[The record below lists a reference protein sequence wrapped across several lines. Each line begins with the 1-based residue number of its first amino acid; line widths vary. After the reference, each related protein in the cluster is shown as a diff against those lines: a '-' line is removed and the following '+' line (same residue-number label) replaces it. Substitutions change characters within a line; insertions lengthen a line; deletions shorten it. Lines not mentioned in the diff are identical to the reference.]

1 MRFIMKTISLVF
13 FSLLPILAF
22 VIGITFAGDGKKLKK
37 PQHSSS
43 MKPIGKMQAPV
54 EISASLKGGVAKVNI
69 TFLRDASEVE
79 ISYNGLDGMELI
91 YIPFSSSTQYDKGET
106 VQTEINYYAPAGRS
120 YLSIHLSGNFGG
132 TKVNKVQAFSV
143 GKLTTQQKTRKS
155 KRLTTDTDGRLE
167 YLMPLT
173 PITK

>member
-1 MRFIMKTISLVF
+1 MKTISLVLF
-13 FSLLPILAF
+13 LLISVLALF
-22 VIGITFAGDGKKLKK
+22 IGITFAGDGKKLKK

-69 TFLRDASEVE
+69 TFLRDASEVA
-79 ISYNGLDGMELI
+79 ISYHGLDGMELI
-91 YIPFSSSTQYDKGET
+91 YIPFSPSTQYDKGET
-106 VQTEINYYAPAGRS
+106 VQTEIYYYAPAGRS

-132 TKVNKVQAFSV
+132 KKVSKVQAFAV
-143 GKLTTQQKTRKS
+143 GKLSNEQKTRKS
-155 KRLTTDTDGRLE
+155 ERLTTDTDGRLE

>member
-1 MRFIMKTISLVF
+1 MKTISLVF
-13 FSLLPILAF
+13 FLLISVLALF
-22 VIGITFAGDGKKLKK
+22 IGITSAGDGKKLKK

-79 ISYNGLDGMELI
+79 ISYRGLDGMELI
-91 YIPFSSSTQYDKGET
+91 YIPFTSSSTLYDKGET

-120 YLSIHLSGNFGG
+120 YLSIHLSGNFGS
-132 TKVNKVQAFSV
+132 KKINKVQAFSV
-143 GKLTTQQKTRKS
+143 GKLSTQQKTRKS

>member
-1 MRFIMKTISLVF
+1 MKTISLVLF
-13 FSLLPILAF
+13 LLISVLALF
-22 VIGITFAGDGKKLKK
+22 IGITSAGDGKKLKK

-43 MKPIGKMQAPV
+43 MKPIGKIQAPV

-69 TFLRDASEVE
+69 TFLRNASEVE

-91 YIPFSSSTQYDKGET
+91 YIPFSPSTQYDKGET

-132 TKVNKVQAFSV
+132 KKVSKVQAFAV
-143 GKLTTQQKTRKS
+143 GKLSNQQKTRKS
-155 KRLTTDTDGRLE
+155 ERLTTDTDGRLE

>member
-1 MRFIMKTISLVF
+1 MKTIPFVF
-13 FSLLPILAF
+13 FLLLPILALF
-22 VIGITFAGDGKKLKK
+22 IGITYAGDGKKLKK
-37 PQHSSS
+37 PQHYSS
-43 MKPIGKMQAPV
+43 MKPVGKTQAPV
-54 EISASLKGGVAKVNI
+54 EILASLKGGVAKVNI

-120 YLSIHLSGNFGG
+120 YLSIQLSGNFGG
-132 TKVNKVQAFSV
+132 KKINKVQAFSV
-143 GKLTTQQKTRKS
+143 GKLSNQQKTRKS

>member
-1 MRFIMKTISLVF
+1 MRFFMKTIPFVF
-13 FSLLPILAF
+13 FLLIPVLALF
-22 VIGITFAGDGKKLKK
+22 IGITYAGDGKKLKK

-43 MKPIGKMQAPV
+43 MKPVGKTQAPV
-54 EISASLKGGVAKVNI
+54 EILASLKGGVAKVNI

-120 YLSIHLSGNFGG
+120 YLSIQLSGNFGG
-132 TKVNKVQAFSV
+132 KKMNKVQAFSV
-143 GKLTTQQKTRKS
+143 GKLSNQQKTRKS

>member
-1 MRFIMKTISLVF
+1 MKTIPFVF
-13 FSLLPILAF
+13 FLLIPVLALF
-22 VIGITFAGDGKKLKK
+22 IGITYAGDGKKLKK

-43 MKPIGKMQAPV
+43 MKPVGKTQAPV
-54 EISASLKGGVAKVNI
+54 EILASLKGGVAKVNI

-91 YIPFSSSTQYDKGET
+91 YIPFSPSTQYDKGET

-132 TKVNKVQAFSV
+132 AKVNKVQAFSV

>member
-1 MRFIMKTISLVF
+1 MKTISLVF
-13 FSLLPILAF
+13 FLLIPVLALF
-22 VIGITFAGDGKKLKK
+22 IGITSAGDGKKLKK

-69 TFLRDASEVE
+69 TFLRNASEVE

-132 TKVNKVQAFSV
+132 TK
-143 GKLTTQQKTRKS
+143 
-155 KRLTTDTDGRLE
+155 
-167 YLMPLT
+167 
-173 PITK
+173 

>member
-1 MRFIMKTISLVF
+1 MKTISLVF
-13 FSLLPILAF
+13 FLLIPVLALF
-22 VIGITFAGDGKKLKK
+22 IGITSAGDGKKIKK

-43 MKPIGKMQAPV
+43 MRPIGKMQAPV

-120 YLSIHLSGNFGG
+120 YLSIQLSGNFGG
-132 TKVNKVQAFSV
+132 KKMNKVQAFSV
-143 GKLTTQQKTRKS
+143 GKLSNQQKTRKS

-173 PITK
+173 PTTK

>member
-1 MRFIMKTISLVF
+1 MKTISLVLF
-13 FSLLPILAF
+13 LLISVLALF
-22 VIGITFAGDGKKLKK
+22 IGITSAGDGKKLKK

-69 TFLRDASEVE
+69 TFFRDASEVA
-79 ISYNGLDGMELI
+79 ISYRGLDGMELI
-91 YIPFSSSTQYDKGET
+91 YIPTPSSTQYDKGET

-132 TKVNKVQAFSV
+132 KKINKVQAFSV

>member
-1 MRFIMKTISLVF
+1 MKTIPFVF
-13 FSLLPILAF
+13 FLLIPVLALF
-22 VIGITFAGDGKKLKK
+22 IGITYAGDGKKLKK

-43 MKPIGKMQAPV
+43 MKPVGKTQAPV
-54 EISASLKGGVAKVNI
+54 EILASLKGGVAKVNI

-120 YLSIHLSGNFGG
+120 YLSIQLSGNFGG
-132 TKVNKVQAFSV
+132 KKMNKVQAFSV
-143 GKLTTQQKTRKS
+143 GKLSNQQKTRKS

>member
-1 MRFIMKTISLVF
+1 MKTISLVLF
-13 FSLLPILAF
+13 LLISVLALF
-22 VIGITFAGDGKKLKK
+22 IGITSAGDGKKLKK

-69 TFLRDASEVE
+69 TFLRNASEVE

-91 YIPFSSSTQYDKGET
+91 YIPFSPSTQYDKGET
-106 VQTEINYYAPAGRS
+106 VQTKIKYYAPAGRS
-120 YLSIHLSGNFGG
+120 YLSIQLSGNFGG
-132 TKVNKVQAFSV
+132 KKINKVQAFSV
-143 GKLTTQQKTRKS
+143 GKLSSQQKTRKS

>member
-1 MRFIMKTISLVF
+1 MKTISLVF
-13 FSLLPILAF
+13 FLLISILALF
-22 VIGITFAGDGKKLKK
+22 IGITSAGDEKKLKK

-79 ISYNGLDGMELI
+79 ISYRGLDGMELI
-91 YIPFSSSTQYDKGET
+91 YIPSTSSTLYDKGET

-120 YLSIHLSGNFGG
+120 YLSIQVSGNFGG
-132 TKVNKVQAFSV
+132 KKINKVQAFSV
-143 GKLTTQQKTRKS
+143 GKLSSQQKTRKS
-155 KRLTTDTDGRLE
+155 KRLTTDIDGRLE
-167 YLMPLT
+167 YLMPLI

>member
-1 MRFIMKTISLVF
+1 MKTIPFVF
-13 FSLLPILAF
+13 FLLIPVLALF
-22 VIGITFAGDGKKLKK
+22 IGITYAGDGKKLKK

-43 MKPIGKMQAPV
+43 MKPVGKTQAPV
-54 EISASLKGGVAKVNI
+54 EILASLKGGVAKVNI

-120 YLSIHLSGNFGG
+120 YLSIQLSGNFGG
-132 TKVNKVQAFSV
+132 KKMNKVQAFPV
-143 GKLTTQQKTRKS
+143 GKLSNQQKTRKS

>member
-1 MRFIMKTISLVF
+1 MKTIPFIFFLLIPILVF
-13 FSLLPILAF
+13 F
-22 VIGITFAGDGKKLKK
+22 IGITFAGDRKKLKK
-37 PQHSSS
+37 PQHSSN
-43 MKPIGKMQAPV
+43 MKPIGKNQAPV
-54 EISASLKGGVAKVNI
+54 EIIASLKGGLAKVNI
-69 TFLRDASEVE
+69 TFLRDATEVA
-79 ISYNGLDGMELI
+79 ISYHGLDGMELK

-143 GKLTTQQKTRKS
+143 GKVSTQQKSRKS

>member
-1 MRFIMKTISLVF
+1 MRFIMKTIPFVF
-13 FSLLPILAF
+13 FSLLPVLALF
-22 VIGITFAGDGKKLKK
+22 IGITFAGDGKKLKK

-43 MKPIGKMQAPV
+43 MKPIGKTQAPV

-69 TFLRDASEVE
+69 TFLRDASEVA
-79 ISYNGLDGMELI
+79 ISYRGLDGMELI
-91 YIPFSSSTQYDKGET
+91 YIPSTSSTLYKKGET

-132 TKVNKVQAFSV
+132 KKINKVQAFSV
-143 GKLTTQQKTRKS
+143 GKLSAQQKHRKGE
-155 KRLTTDTDGRLE
+155 RLTTDTDGRLE

>member
-1 MRFIMKTISLVF
+1 MKTISLVF
-13 FSLLPILAF
+13 FLLIPVLALF
-22 VIGITFAGDGKKLKK
+22 IGITSAGDGKKLKK

-132 TKVNKVQAFSV
+132 TKENKVQAFAV
-143 GKLTTQQKTRKS
+143 GKLSTQQKHRKS
-155 KRLTTDTDGRLE
+155 KPPTTDTDGRLE

>member
-1 MRFIMKTISLVF
+1 MKTIPFVF
-13 FSLLPILAF
+13 FLLFPVLALF
-22 VIGITFAGDGKKLKK
+22 IGIKYAGDGKKLKK
-37 PQHSSS
+37 PQHFSS
-43 MKPIGKMQAPV
+43 MKSIGKTQAPV
-54 EISASLKGGVAKVNI
+54 EILASLKGGVAKVNI

-106 VQTEINYYAPAGRS
+106 VQTEIIYYEPAGRS
-120 YLSIHLSGNFGG
+120 YLSIQLSGNFGG
-132 TKVNKVQAFSV
+132 KKINKVQAFSV
-143 GKLTTQQKTRKS
+143 GKLNTQQKTRKS
-155 KRLTTDTDGRLE
+155 KRLTTDNDGRLE

>member
-43 MKPIGKMQAPV
+43 MKPVGKTHAP
-54 EISASLKGGVAKVNI
+54 
-69 TFLRDASEVE
+69 VE

-91 YIPFSSSTQYDKGET
+91 YIPAPSSTQYDKGET

>member
-1 MRFIMKTISLVF
+1 MKTISLGF
-13 FSLLPILAF
+13 FSLLPVLAF
-22 VIGITFAGDGKKLKK
+22 VIGDTFAGDEKDLKK

-69 TFLRDASEVE
+69 TFLRDASEVA
-79 ISYNGLDGMELI
+79 ISYRGLDGMELI
-91 YIPFSSSTQYDKGET
+91 YIPSPSSTQYDKGET

-120 YLSIHLSGNFGG
+120 YLSIHLAGNFGG
-132 TKVNKVQAFSV
+132 KKVSKVQAFAV
-143 GKLTTQQKTRKS
+143 GKLSNEQKTRKRE
-155 KRLTTDTDGRLE
+155 RLTTDTDGRLE

>member
-1 MRFIMKTISLVF
+1 MKTIPLVF
-13 FSLLPILAF
+13 FLLIPVLALF
-22 VIGITFAGDGKKLKK
+22 IGITSAGDGKKIKK

-106 VQTEINYYAPAGRS
+106 FQTEIIYYEPCRTYILVYS
-120 YLSIHLSGNFGG
+120 LVWQFWRQQKI
-132 TKVNKVQAFSV
+132 NKVQAFSV
-143 GKLTTQQKTRKS
+143 GKLPTQQKTS
-155 KRLTTDTDGRLE
+155 K
-167 YLMPLT
+167 
-173 PITK
+173 K

>member
-1 MRFIMKTISLVF
+1 MKTISLVF
-13 FSLLPILAF
+13 FLLISVLALF
-22 VIGITFAGDGKKLKK
+22 IGITSAGDGKKLKK

-69 TFLRDASEVE
+69 TFLRNASEVE

-91 YIPFSSSTQYDKGET
+91 YIPFSPSSQYYKGET
-106 VQTEINYYAPAGRS
+106 VQTEIIYFEPAGRS

-132 TKVNKVQAFSV
+132 KKVNKVQAFAV
-143 GKLTTQQKTRKS
+143 GKLTNQQKTRKS
-155 KRLTTDTDGRLE
+155 ERLTTDTDERLE

>member
-1 MRFIMKTISLVF
+1 MKTIPFVF
-13 FSLLPILAF
+13 FLLIPVLALF
-22 VIGITFAGDGKKLKK
+22 IGITSAGDGKKLKK

-43 MKPIGKMQAPV
+43 MKPIGKTQAPV

-132 TKVNKVQAFSV
+132 TKENKVQAFAV
-143 GKLTTQQKTRKS
+143 GKLSTQQKHRKS
-155 KRLTTDTDGRLE
+155 ERLTTDNDGRLE